1 MEIRCFTIFFKSSPL
16 LSLPTRKELCHFI
29 SVNVMNDPSQVTKIE
44 EVSVLRPFK
53 ISKKVTLPTLPLH
66 IAIFL
71 TVRESRT
78 VLEV

>member
-1 MEIRCFTIFFKSSPL
+1 M
-16 LSLPTRKELCHFI
+16 PTRKELCHFI

-53 ISKKVTLPTLPLH
+53 ISKKVTLPLH

-71 TVRESRT
+71 TARSEAIA
-78 VLEV
+78 VLGVAVLGIVILSIQFV

>member
-53 ISKKVTLPTLPLH
+53 ISKKVTLPLH

-71 TVRESRT
+71 TVRESRM